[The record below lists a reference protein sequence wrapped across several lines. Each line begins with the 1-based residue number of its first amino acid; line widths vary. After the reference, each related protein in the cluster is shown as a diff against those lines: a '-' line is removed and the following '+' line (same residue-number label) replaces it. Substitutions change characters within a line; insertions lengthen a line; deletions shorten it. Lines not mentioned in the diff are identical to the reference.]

1 MKMYDSYKDS
11 GVEWI
16 DQIPS
21 DWAVLKNKYFT
32 KAAKE
37 PSQTGEEDL
46 LSVSEYSGVV
56 PRKTIRIGEDHITR
70 SDSLVGYLVVKKGQL
85 VSNIMLMWKRGL
97 GVSDFNGIVS
107 PAYSVFD
114 FTQGNPRYFHYL
126 YRTDM
131 YISEFRRNSTGVI
144 ESRLRLYD
152 DSFGAIHSH
161 FPPIETQNEIVHFL
175 NAKTSLIDSLIE
187 KTQRKIELLRE
198 KRTSIINE
206 AVTKGLNSN
215 IEMKD
220 SGIKWIGKIPSHWL
234 CNPMKYITEGNKDSI
249 RTGPFGSS
257 LKSDEFKEEGIRVY
271 NQRSVYDE
279 DFSKSQLFVSQEK
292 YEELKGFEVIPQDVL
307 VTSRGTIGRMT
318 VVPDNGEIGVL
329 HPCLIRLRL
338 NREIISD
345 RFLWYYMNQSSLFL
359 TSVSF
364 ESNSTT
370 IEVIYSKT
378 LSNIK
383 FPLPPLSEQQKI
395 VEYLEN
401 NIQKLDK
408 NLSIEKE
415 RANLLKEY
423 RQSLI
428 SSVVTGK
435 IKVTED
441 A

>member
-114 FTQGNPRYFHYL
+114 FTQGNPKYFHYL
-126 YRTDM
+126 FRTDM
-131 YISEFRRNSTGVI
+131 YISEFRRNSTGVV

-152 DSFGAIHSH
+152 DSFGAIKSH
-161 FPPIETQNEIVHFL
+161 FPPINTQNEIVDFL
-175 NAKTSLIDSLIE
+175 DIQITLIDSLIGNI
-187 KTQRKIELLRE
+187 QRKIELLKE
-198 KRTSIINE
+198 QKLKLIEDVILNTNTKRVRLGFVADLVKRPIDRKDEVSYTKIGMLNWGRGIFKYPSELGLDLGDSTFNFLKEGDLLLSGQFSWEGSVSLVEQEHNNCISSHRFHILNGKEGEILNEYLWSYLTSQEGNFLLQE
-206 AVTKGLNSN
+206 NSPGSAGRNRPLN
-215 IEMKD
+215 
-220 SGIKWIGKIPSHWL
+220 IGKLLKEKIPV
-234 CNPMKYITEGNKDSI
+234 PEMEFQKEIQ
-249 RTGPFGSS
+249 S
-257 LKSDEFKEEGIRVY
+257 L
-271 NQRSVYDE
+271 
-279 DFSKSQLFVSQEK
+279 
-292 YEELKGFEVIPQDVL
+292 
-307 VTSRGTIGRMT
+307 
-318 VVPDNGEIGVL
+318 VVKTNNLE
-329 HPCLIRLRL
+329 
-338 NREIISD
+338 
-345 RFLWYYMNQSSLFL
+345 
-359 TSVSF
+359 
-364 ESNSTT
+364 
-370 IEVIYSKT
+370 IYSK
-378 LSNIK
+378 
-383 FPLPPLSEQQKI
+383 QR
-395 VEYLEN
+395 
-401 NIQKLDK
+401 
-408 NLSIEKE
+408 IE
-415 RANLLKEY
+415 LLKEY
-423 RQSLI
+423 RKSMI

-435 IKVTED
+435 FKVTED

>member
-187 KTQRKIELLRE
+187 KTQRKIELLKE
-198 KRTSIINE
+198 KRTSLINE
-206 AVTKGLNSN
+206 AVTKGLNPDV
-215 IEMKD
+215 EMKD
-220 SGIKWIGKIPSHWL
+220 SGVEWIGEIPNHWASSPLKRLARIGNGRDYKHIEVERGGYPVYGTGGVFSRCSEYLHTGPSVLLGRKGTIDNPLFVKEPFWTSDTIYFTVIDESKIMPSLLFRLVHQIPFDLFSYGSAIPS
-234 CNPMKYITEGNKDSI
+234 MT
-249 RTGPFGSS
+249 
-257 LKSDEFKEEGIRVY
+257 KSD
-271 NQRSVYDE
+271 
-279 DFSKSQLFVSQEK
+279 
-292 YEELKGFEVIPQDVL
+292 YEE
-307 VTSRGTIGRMT
+307 M
-318 VVPDNGEIGVL
+318 
-329 HPCLIRLRL
+329 
-338 NREIISD
+338 
-345 RFLWYYMNQSSLFL
+345 
-359 TSVSF
+359 
-364 ESNSTT
+364 
-370 IEVIYSKT
+370 
-378 LSNIK
+378 K
-383 FPLPPLSEQQKI
+383 FPLPPLSEQYLI
-395 VEYLEN
+395 VEYLDGQT
-401 NIQKLDK
+401 QKIDK
-408 NLSIEKE
+408 SIAIEEE
-415 RANLLKEY
+415 RIKLLKEY

>member
-175 NAKTSLIDSLIE
+175 NAKTSLIDYLIE
-187 KTQRKIELLRE
+187 KTQRKIELLKE
-198 KRTSIINE
+198 KRTSLINE
-206 AVTKGLNSN
+206 AVTKGLNPN
-215 IEMKD
+215 AEMKD
-220 SGIKWIGKIPSHWL
+220 SGVEWIGQIPSHWDISKL
-234 CNPMKYITEGNKDSI
+234 KNLGNRKTE
-249 RTGPFGSS
+249 
-257 LKSDEFKEEGIRVY
+257 LIRV
-271 NQRSVYDE
+271 E
-279 DFSKSQLFVSQEK
+279 DFNEIDVIHYSIPNVQKFGKGVKEFGGDIDSSKLLFRGGELIISKLNPRKSCVSIVESFEK
-292 YEELKGFEVIPQDVL
+292 EVIVGSGEFVVL
-307 VTSRGTIGRMT
+307 YPTISNKKYLYYFLKTQPFTDYLDSSVESVTRSHQRVNPNIIYNSY
-318 VVPDNGEIGVL
+318 VP
-329 HPCLIRLRL
+329 
-338 NREIISD
+338 S
-345 RFLWYYMNQSSLFL
+345 
-359 TSVSF
+359 
-364 ESNSTT
+364 
-370 IEVIYSKT
+370 
-378 LSNIK
+378 
-383 FPLPPLSEQQKI
+383 PPLIEQKKI
-395 VEYLEN
+395 VEF
-401 NIQKLDK
+401 LDEQIHRID
-408 NLSIEKE
+408 NSVSNEEE
-415 RANLLKEY
+415 RIKLLKEY
-423 RQSLI
+423 CQSLI